1 MNMSPAKVDSISQA
15 SRSLS
20 SPEPTTA
27 DAIQNLR
34 AGYAVQKR
42 SKGKVDRSQ
51 HPPSSD
57 CFHGKQGLKPIVEDD
72 ETTPIDRPR
81 ASSKKTRIETQPY
94 GGLRPERWRVQG
106 RSTKTRIK
114 QLFGIS
120 DKLPLA
126 FQKATSM
133 QLSGDSG

>member
-1 MNMSPAKVDSISQA
+1 M
-15 SRSLS
+15 
-20 SPEPTTA
+20 
-27 DAIQNLR
+27 
-34 AGYAVQKR
+34 R
-42 SKGKVDRSQ
+42 SKKDPSQKEDRSQ